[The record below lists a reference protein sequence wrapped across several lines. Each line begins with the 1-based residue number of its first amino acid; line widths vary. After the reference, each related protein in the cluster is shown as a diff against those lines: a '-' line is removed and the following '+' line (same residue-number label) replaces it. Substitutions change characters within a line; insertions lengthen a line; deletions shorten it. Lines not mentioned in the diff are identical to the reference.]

1 VPTSVRLLSV
11 DARSFGH
18 DRAAFAKVVANAAVD
33 VVCVHGSPHLLRW
46 RSISAALARQAGL
59 VVVTGGRTAGAN
71 LLLSSLGV
79 DVGVVRDVRFAGG
92 SALRMPGAAL
102 AAVRLRGTEFV
113 VVSATLVG
121 NAAERLA
128 QAHELQAAIDR
139 LVPGGP
145 PAIISVEGAD
155 RPGTAAWQALV
166 GNRVGVAGRIFVDGR
181 VGIEDATEAAGG
193 SPLSPAVRLEI
204 SLP

>member
-1 VPTSVRLLSV
+1 MSTSVRLLSL

-18 DRAAFAKVVANAAVD
+18 DRTAFAKAVANAAAD

-46 RSISAALARQAGL
+46 RSISAALARRAGL
-59 VVVTGGRTAGAN
+59 VVVTGGRVAGAN

-79 DVGVVRDVRFAGG
+79 DIGAVRDVRFAGG
-92 SALRMPGAAL
+92 SALHAPGAAL

-113 VVSATLVG
+113 VASATLVG

-128 QAHELQAAIDR
+128 QARELQTAIDR
-139 LVPGGP
+139 LVPGRP
-145 PAIISVEGAD
+145 PSIISVEGAD
-155 RPGTAAWQALV
+155 RPGTAAWQTLAE
-166 GNRVGVAGRIFVDGR
+166 NRAGVAGRIFIDSR
-181 VGIEDATEAAGG
+181 IGIADATEAPGG
-193 SPLSPAVRLEI
+193 SPLRPAMRVEL